1 MVSRGP
7 FKVKPNRTPTSE
19 GKKENHIGCRKRSVR
34 GRDLGHFA
42 RMETAFY
49 RGERAMTV
57 KKRNRDDKI
66 ARTAGDPL
74 FGSPLG
80 RDALYDGVAFGYYLH
95 RVVAKRLFKA
105 GV

>member
-1 MVSRGP
+1 
-7 FKVKPNRTPTSE
+7 
-19 GKKENHIGCRKRSVR
+19 
-34 GRDLGHFA
+34 
-42 RMETAFY
+42 
-49 RGERAMTV
+49 MTV